1 MKILLIQPDYPRRES
16 TPRELENRLLPSY
29 SLILLAQILKQ
40 TGHEAMVLDGFS
52 NWVLTGKGSENDL
65 SLGLGRLLQQEK
77 FDLVGIS
84 VYSPLRKEALNL
96 ARMVKEQCPGAKI
109 VLGGPHP
116 TRLWQSMLKANTGLV
131 DFILLGG
138 ADESLPALLETVAR
152 RGSLQEIPGL
162 AWVNDQGEITANSRP
177 VINVNLSKQ
186 SPVRLD
192 HYLSAIGEKK
202 LHRAYLVTTRGCR
215 FPCNFCSQLWKKAV
229 FHPKE
234 RAILEARHFI
244 EELEVSELVFYD
256 DCLGLDPRHSADIFS
271 AMAGFK
277 RKARLV
283 GISHIQLLNPLWLDP
298 FKAAGGE
305 AIFLGIESGNLKLRR
320 KMNKHLEDKE
330 ICSAVERLRR
340 MGFKLGIY
348 TMVGYPSEEIEQLS
362 STYRLLLKIAP
373 EQVIATVYDIKPG
386 DMMIEWGIK
395 SLMLSENDYQNPDRR
410 IVNYMSEAELEEAAG
425 MADFFESS
433 FNSRKL
439 LKDHDPAWW
448 LLGMDP
454 ARREQAREKADRALA
469 KCQN

>member
-1 MKILLIQPDYPRRES
+1 MRVLLIQPDYRRQES
-16 TPRELENRLLPSY
+16 SPQELESRLLPSY

-40 TGHEAMVLDGFS
+40 AGHEAKVLDNFS
-52 NWVLTGKGSENDL
+52 NWALTGKGKENDL
-65 SLGLGRLLQQEK
+65 ALGLKQLLEKEK

-84 VYSPLRKEALNL
+84 VYSPVRKEAMAL
-96 ARMVKEQCPGAKI
+96 ARMARELAPSAKI

-116 TRLWQSMLKANTGLV
+116 TRLWQIMLKAYAGVV

-138 ADESLPALLETVAR
+138 ADESLLSLVER
-152 RGSLQEIPGL
+152 LSSKGSLQEVPGL
-162 AWVNDQGEITANSRP
+162 AWESAEGEIIANSRP
-177 VINVNLSKQ
+177 VLNVNLANQ
-186 SPVRLD
+186 PAVRFD
-192 HYLSAIGEKK
+192 DYLAAIGEKN
-202 LHRAYLVTTRGCR
+202 LRRAYLVTTRGCK

-229 FHPKE
+229 YHPKE
-234 RAILEARHFI
+234 RAIEEARHLI
-244 EELEVSELVFYD
+244 EDLGVSELVFYD
-256 DCLGLDPRHSADIFS
+256 DCLGLNPRHSADIFS

-277 RKARLV
+277 KRARLV

-305 AIFLGIESGNLKLRR
+305 AVLMGIESGNLKLRR

-330 ICSAVERLRR
+330 ICSGVECLRQ

-348 TMVGYPSEEIEQLS
+348 TLVGYPNEEISQLCA
-362 STYRLLLKIAP
+362 TYRLLLKIAP

-395 SLMLSENDYQNPDRR
+395 SLMLSENDYLNPDRR

-425 MADFFESS
+425 MADYFESS

-448 LLGMDP
+448 LLGFDP
-454 ARREQAREKADRALA
+454 ARREQLRKKAERALA